1 MITPTPYLQHY
12 TRKFKLEKWS
22 QFRTT
27 DWVNY
32 LEYPELTNKE
42 VNRFLGY

>member
-1 MITPTPYLQHY
+1 MTIKILSQYY
-12 TRKFKLEKWS
+12 RIKLEKWS

-32 LEYPELTNKE
+32 LEYPEYTTKE
-42 VNRFLGY
+42 INRFLNFS

>member
-1 MITPTPYLQHY
+1 MFDNHLIRYVIQN
-12 TRKFKLEKWS
+12 FEKWS

-32 LEYPELTNKE
+32 LEYPEFTLKQTQQ
-42 VNRFLGY
+42 LLATLA